1 MLMIKNMEEEHLF
14 GLMEENMQEIGLMV
28 NNKVMEH
35 IIFLIQLLNMVN
47 GQMGKGFH
55 G

>member
-1 MLMIKNMEEEHLF
+1 MLMIKNMEEDHLF
-14 GLMEENMQEIGLMV
+14 GLMEENMLEIGLMV

-47 GQMGKGFH
+47 GQMAKEYLG
-55 G
+55 